1 MPTHKKIAPTELAA
15 QVRTRRIIAK
25 PEKRNGLVVWRGGGV
40 CLHARKP
47 KQRGGARVRRG
58 TRRCREMID
67 YRAMRVLL
75 LSLSSETKDLVHNA
89 LAGQG
94 YEIASDS
101 GLTVDEV
108 LALSPEVLITEAS
121 PTDLSCCGMISQLKA
136 RSDTRASVKIVMVV
150 RGGALERARALD
162 LGADDVITY
171 PFDPVEF
178 AARVRTQFR
187 ERQPEEDLKTMLKYA
202 VQREQM
208 ADIAVESL
216 SGGAVTKHRFWIIP
230 AIFVVSAAAV
240 LAAAFIMIST
250 GRSRKETRQLRAEIA
265 RLNNGL
271 GVHDQLLQRTEQA
284 RNSLDARAKSTSDAR
299 DSLRAQS
306 EDLRKKMAAA
316 EGPDAQSLKQ
326 QLADTQKRL
335 KLLENEGKIA
345 ETIVHSYGPSVCL
358 LHVVVEFLDKES
370 GKPIQIALDA
380 MGKPQVDDKGMV
392 RLDAG
397 GAGPHLQIDIFGTG
411 FLVRRDGRILTN
423 HHVAEP
429 WWSND
434 ELKELLDHGATAYV
448 LSYKAYFPGTS
459 DGISAKLD
467 KISSSADVAVLKL
480 EAPTPSNTTLLELAD
495 RSDATISGEPVVL
508 IGYPTGIEGILARA
522 GTDVAQKIADGT
534 QNVNQMVS
542 QLAQQK
548 LIRPTT
554 TQGHIG
560 DVLQDK
566 IVYDAATTSGG
577 SGGPLFNRDG
587 KVIGVNFAILKGFG
601 GSNLAVPARYAKEL
615 LR

>member
-1 MPTHKKIAPTELAA
+1 M
-15 QVRTRRIIAK
+15 
-25 PEKRNGLVVWRGGGV
+25 GLWREGRGGHPVIQSGR
-40 CLHARKP
+40 LA
-47 KQRGGARVRRG
+47 
-58 TRRCREMID
+58 D
-67 YRAMRVLL
+67 MRLL
-75 LSLSSETKDLVHNA
+75 LLDLSSETSELVNSA

-94 YEIASDS
+94 YEIATESE
-101 GLTVDEV
+101 LTVDEV
-108 LALSPEVLITEAS
+108 VALSPEVIITEAS

-136 RSDTRASVKIVMVV
+136 QSDTRASVKIVMIV

-162 LGADDVITY
+162 LGADDVITF
-171 PFDPVEF
+171 PFEAIEF
-178 AARVRTQFR
+178 GARVRTQFR
-187 ERQPEEDLKTMLKYA
+187 ERQPQEELKTMLKYA

-208 ADIAVESL
+208 ADIAVEAV
-216 SGGAVTKHRFWIIP
+216 SGGAISKHRFWLIP
-230 AIFVVSAAAV
+230 AIFVVSAAAI
-240 LAAAFIMIST
+240 LAAAFVVIST
-250 GRSRKETRQLRAEIA
+250 GRSQKEALRLRAEIA

-271 GVHDQLLQRTEQA
+271 GLHDELLQRTEKM
-284 RNSLDARAKSTSDAR
+284 RSSLDANAKSNSAAR
-299 DSLRAQS
+299 DTLRAQS
-306 EDLRKKMAAA
+306 EDLRKKMVSA

-335 KLLENEGKIA
+335 KLLENEGKVA

-358 LHVVVEFLDKES
+358 LHVVVEFLDKAT
-370 GKPIQIALDA
+370 GKPIQIAVDA
-380 MGKPQVDDKGMV
+380 LGKPQVDDKGMV
-392 RLDAG
+392 RLDTG
-397 GAGPHLQIDIFGTG
+397 GTGPHLQIDIFGTG

-467 KISSSADVAVLKL
+467 KISSNADVAVLKL
-480 EAPTPSNTTLLELAD
+480 EAPTPPNVALLDLDERNEA
-495 RSDATISGEPVVL
+495 SVSGEPVVL

-534 QNVNQMVS
+534 QSVNQMMS
-542 QLAQQK
+542 QLAAQK

-577 SGGPLFNRDG
+577 SGGLLFNRDG

>member
-1 MPTHKKIAPTELAA
+1 
-15 QVRTRRIIAK
+15 
-25 PEKRNGLVVWRGGGV
+25 
-40 CLHARKP
+40 
-47 KQRGGARVRRG
+47 
-58 TRRCREMID
+58 
-67 YRAMRVLL
+67 
-75 LSLSSETKDLVHNA
+75 
-89 LAGQG
+89 
-94 YEIASDS
+94 
-101 GLTVDEV
+101 
-108 LALSPEVLITEAS
+108 
-121 PTDLSCCGMISQLKA
+121 
-136 RSDTRASVKIVMVV
+136 MVV

-162 LGADDVITY
+162 LGTDDVITF
-171 PFDPVEF
+171 PFEALEF

-208 ADIAVESL
+208 ADIAVESA
-216 SGGAVTKHRFWIIP
+216 GAVSKHRFWLIP
-230 AIFVVSAAAV
+230 AIFVVSAAAI
-240 LAAAFIMIST
+240 LAAAFVAIST
-250 GRSRKETRQLRAEIA
+250 GRNQKAERQLRAEIA
-265 RLNNGL
+265 RLNTGL
-271 GVHDQLLQRTEQA
+271 GLQDQLLQRAEQA
-284 RNSLDARAKSTSDAR
+284 RSSLDASAKSNSAVRST
-299 DSLRAQS
+299 LRAQS

-345 ETIVHSYGPSVCL
+345 ETIVHNYGPSVCL
-358 LHVVVEFLDKES
+358 LHVVVEFLDKET
-370 GKPIQIALDA
+370 GKPIQIAADA
-380 MGKPQVDDKGMV
+380 TGKPQVDDKGMV
-392 RLDAG
+392 RLQSG
-397 GAGPHLQIDIFGTG
+397 GAGPHLQIDVFGTG
-411 FLVRRDGRILTN
+411 FLVRRDGRLLTN

-429 WWSND
+429 WWDND
-434 ELKELLDHGATAYV
+434 DLKELLDHGTTAYV
-448 LSYKAYFPGTS
+448 LSYKAYFPGSSEGLT
-459 DGISAKLD
+459 AKLD
-467 KISSSADVAVLKL
+467 KVSSSADVATLKL
-480 EAPTPSNTTLLELAD
+480 EAGTPANAAVLELDERNEA
-495 RSDATISGEPVVL
+495 SVSGEPVVL

-522 GTDVAQKIADGT
+522 GADVAQKIATDT

-542 QLAQQK
+542 QLAAQK